1 MKKKDKYP
9 ERIIVWEASDRI
21 SKWFMVEKDL
31 ENLSGNEGDI
41 AIYQKVAVKKIKREI
56 SIVTEID

>member
-9 ERIIVWEASDRI
+9 ERIIVWEASDEFQNGLWL
-21 SKWFMVEKDL
+21 KTDL
-31 ENLSGNEGDI
+31 DNLNGNEGDI

-56 SIVTEID
+56 SIVT